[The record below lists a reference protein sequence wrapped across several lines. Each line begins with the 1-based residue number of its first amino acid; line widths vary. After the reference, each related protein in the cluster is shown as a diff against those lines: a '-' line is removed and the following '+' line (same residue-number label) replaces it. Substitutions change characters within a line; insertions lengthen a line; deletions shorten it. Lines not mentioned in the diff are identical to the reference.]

1 MHCPTIFSFLLLCG
15 SVISTPVVQSLSPV
29 TSSQPKKPPRAWP
42 FGLSTPVVQS
52 LSPVTSKQPKKPP
65 RSWPFGLSTKRV
77 KPQGYRAV
85 GYFGNWD
92 IYARN
97 FFITD
102 VPASKLTHLVYSFAN
117 VNSTT
122 GEVYMT
128 DEWAD
133 LQYQYPGDNP
143 DAAPANTNN
152 VYGGVKQMYLLK
164 KKNRKLKT
172 LLAILGWTYSP
183 NMIPVLASPTL
194 RANFVKSAV
203 SLMTNLGFDG
213 LDMDYEYITSS
224 TEATNMVSLLKDIR
238 QAMDA
243 AAVNGSTPYIL
254 SYASPAGPARY
265 SLMDFKGMDQYLD
278 FWNFMGYDYA
288 GNWDTLAG
296 HSSNLFG
303 DLSNPASTPFN
314 TSSAIAYYLTVGCV
328 APSKI
333 NLGMP
338 LYARSFAKTDGPG
351 KPFNNT
357 GAAGSFDEAGT
368 WDTKALPLPG
378 SNATVYNLKHIG
390 ASYSYDAT
398 SRLMISYDTTTNAKV
413 KTSYIQETGLG
424 GAMWWEVSQDKQGEG
439 SLIGTVVD
447 AFGGERR
454 LDQSLNRLEYPDSKY
469 DNLRNGMPGE

>member
-15 SVISTPVVQSLSPV
+15 AVISTPVAVRVPSKYATLPYDI
-29 TSSQPKKPPRAWP
+29 SSKRAK
-42 FGLSTPVVQS
+42 TD
-52 LSPVTSKQPKKPP
+52 
-65 RSWPFGLSTKRV
+65 
-77 KPQGYRAV
+77 GYRAV

-97 FFITD
+97 YFITD
-102 VPASKLTHLVYSFAN
+102 VPASQLTHLVYSFAN

-122 GEVYMT
+122 GEVFMT

-133 LQYQYPGDNP
+133 LQYSYPGDSP
-143 DAAPANTNN
+143 DTAPANTTN
-152 VYGGVKQMYLLK
+152 VYGNIKQMYLLK
-164 KKNRKLKT
+164 KQNRSLKT

-194 RANFVKSAV
+194 RANFVSSSV

-213 LDMDYEYITSS
+213 LDIDYEYISNS
-224 TEATNMVSLLKDIR
+224 TEAANMVSLLKDIR
-238 QAMDA
+238 QAMDSA
-243 AAVNGSTPYIL
+243 ATNGTSPYIL

-303 DLSNPASTPFN
+303 DKSNPSSTPFN
-314 TSSAIAYYLTVGCV
+314 TSSAIDYYLKTGCV

-338 LYARSFAKTDGPG
+338 LYARSFSNTAGPG
-351 KPFNNT
+351 QPFNNT
-357 GAAGSFDEAGT
+357 GAPGSFGESST

-378 SNATVYNLKHIG
+378 SNATVYNLKKIG
-390 ASYSYDAT
+390 ASYSYDA
-398 SRLMISYDTTTNAKV
+398 SSKLMISYDTPTMAKV
-413 KTSYIQETGLG
+413 KASWIEKMGLG
-424 GAMWWEVSQDKQGEG
+424 GAMWWEVSQDKSGKD
-439 SLIGTVVD
+439 SLIATVVKT
-447 AFGGERR
+447 FGGEKR
-454 LDQSLNRLEYPDSKY
+454 LDRSLNRLEYPDSKY
-469 DNLRNGMPGE
+469 DNLRNGMPNN